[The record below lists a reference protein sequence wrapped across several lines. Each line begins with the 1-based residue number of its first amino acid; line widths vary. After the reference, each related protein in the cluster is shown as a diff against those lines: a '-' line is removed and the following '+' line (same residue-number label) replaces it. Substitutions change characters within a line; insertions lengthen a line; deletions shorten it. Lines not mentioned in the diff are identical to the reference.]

1 MAWGHSSA
9 GRALQWHCRG
19 QRFDPA
25 WLHHNLRE
33 EMVDSPTTNSL
44 KGHLLLARPQMH
56 DDIFSR
62 SIIFICSHDADGAV
76 GIIVNRPLESITFLE
91 LLNQFHIK
99 SPPHFHDRP
108 IFFGGPVDV
117 NRGFILHPVA
127 QMLESSV
134 AVSDDIALTAS
145 LNFFR
150 ELLGDA
156 ENQRLIVALGYAG
169 WGGGQL
175 EKELKRGTWV
185 HVKATPKILFDTPH
199 EQKWQEAYKIL
210 GIDPF
215 YLSPRTGSA

>member
-76 GIIVNRPLESITFLE
+76 GIIVNRPLESITF
-91 LLNQFHIK
+91 
-99 SPPHFHDRP
+99 
-108 IFFGGPVDV
+108 
-117 NRGFILHPVA
+117 
-127 QMLESSV
+127 
-134 AVSDDIALTAS
+134 
-145 LNFFR
+145 
-150 ELLGDA
+150 
-156 ENQRLIVALGYAG
+156 
-169 WGGGQL
+169 
-175 EKELKRGTWV
+175 
-185 HVKATPKILFDTPH
+185 
-199 EQKWQEAYKIL
+199 
-210 GIDPF
+210 
-215 YLSPRTGSA
+215 